1 MADTPAST
9 TGTSRDFDLSSDEE
23 DDILQN
29 LKQQAQRGTRSSAS
43 YDPDASSNFGKTT
56 ASSDGTPNFESMR
69 DAFRE
74 AGMEALETK
83 SPVAAPPTVASADES
98 IRVDFGQAAQRQSLA
113 HQSIASVD
121 GVMLQ
126 SRDGGVDAV
135 AEEPQ
140 PQTDETSVYSPPG
153 AEEEKA
159 PLATDATSV
168 YSPPG
173 ASEAQ
178 PTVNTSADEFAALA
192 AAQEDSDESEEEEDA
207 EEGEDRCH
215 EVISRRRRGRGGTDI
230 ATPSSRRRVDGVGR
244 PKFDFHSDS
253 HWPVDEPTAR

>member
-9 TGTSRDFDLSSDEE
+9 TGTSHDFDLSSDEE

-56 ASSDGTPNFESMR
+56 ASSEGTPNFESMR

-74 AGMEALETK
+74 AGLEALETK

-121 GVMLQ
+121 GVMLK
-126 SRDGGVDAV
+126 SRDGGDFVDAV
-135 AEEPQ
+135 AEEQAPTPAQQ
-140 PQTDETSVYSPPG
+140 PPTDETSVSVHKSNCRDASPPRLNHDLH
-153 AEEEKA
+153 AI
-159 PLATDATSV
+159 DATPARWRAPGGLSSLDSV
-168 YSPPG
+168 S
-173 ASEAQ
+173 
-178 PTVNTSADEFAALA
+178 TVHRLT
-192 AAQEDSDESEEEEDA
+192 
-207 EEGEDRCH
+207 G
-215 EVISRRRRGRGGTDI
+215 
-230 ATPSSRRRVDGVGR
+230 
-244 PKFDFHSDS
+244 
-253 HWPVDEPTAR
+253 

>member
-9 TGTSRDFDLSSDEE
+9 TGTSHDFDLSSDEE

-56 ASSDGTPNFESMR
+56 ASSEGTPNFESMR

-121 GVMLQ
+121 GVMLLDPSTVANLELVRNLRTGDPHQ
-126 SRDGGVDAV
+126 SLFGALN
-135 AEEPQ
+135 Q
-140 PQTDETSVYSPPG
+140 CITSAG
-153 AEEEKA
+153 AESWRR
-159 PLATDATSV
+159 TSLKSKSMSRMV
-168 YSPPG
+168 C
-173 ASEAQ
+173 
-178 PTVNTSADEFAALA
+178 F
-192 AAQEDSDESEEEEDA
+192 
-207 EEGEDRCH
+207 R
-215 EVISRRRRGRGGTDI
+215 SRRFTN
-230 ATPSSRRRVDGVGR
+230 SRRCRPGVG
-244 PKFDFHSDS
+244 S
-253 HWPVDEPTAR
+253 V